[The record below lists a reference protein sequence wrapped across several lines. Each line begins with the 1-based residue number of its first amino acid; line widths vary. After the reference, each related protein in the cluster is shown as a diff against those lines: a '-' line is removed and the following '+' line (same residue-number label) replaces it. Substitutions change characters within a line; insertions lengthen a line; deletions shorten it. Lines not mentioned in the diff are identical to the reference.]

1 MTIKNSKTNQFHITV
16 PAGKRLIA
24 KAVISLEQIKNALE
38 NDTIVIIAG
47 STNGYVAEELLK
59 HIDQIGDFS
68 RNTFF
73 RGITPGPGKKID
85 TTGTYFN
92 TDVVIEKGQWSIGK
106 TIFDV
111 SDSLG
116 KKDIIIKGANAIDSE
131 RLLAGIQV
139 RTPSLGPSG
148 PMMQAIIGKRS
159 ELIIPVG
166 LEKRIF
172 GNIAQ
177 VVSKVNSPS
186 TTTGMRMIAV
196 SGTIITELEAIEMLT
211 GASAEL
217 VAGGGIFGGE
227 GGSWIA
233 VTGTDEQLNSA
244 KDLINSIIN
253 EPQFGH

>member
-1 MTIKNSKTNQFHITV
+1 MIKNNIKTNQFHITV

-24 KAVISLEQIKNALE
+24 KAVISLEQIKTALE
-38 NDTIVIIAG
+38 NNTIVIIAG
-47 STNGYVAEELLK
+47 STNGYVAEELLL
-59 HIDQIGDFS
+59 HIEQIEDFS

-92 TDVVIEKGQWSIGK
+92 TDVVIEKGKWSKGK

-111 SDSLG
+111 AESLG
-116 KKDIIIKGANAIDSE
+116 KRDIIIKGANAIDSE
-131 RLLAGIQV
+131 RMLASIQV

-186 TTTGMRMIAV
+186 TTNGMKMIPV
-196 SGTIITELEAIEMLT
+196 SGTIITELESIEMLT

-227 GGSWIA
+227 GGSWLAI
-233 VTGTDEQLNSA
+233 TGTDEQLYTA
-244 KDLINSIIN
+244 KNIINSVVN
-253 EPQFGH
+253 EPPFGY